1 MVEES
6 GLGHLYGS
14 QTLGSKRRIHTQ
26 DLKRFREADTNGL
39 FTKQGDTILER
50 ECPLWVNL
58 AEKLEN
64 SAENRS
70 KISILEKR
78 LSQILLSE
86 SAESDVAFDEVEA
99 GCKLE
104 EYRLAIYREIT
115 SVKLVMLQDASV
127 EWTRRLDNIM
137 LE

>member
-1 MVEES
+1 M
-6 GLGHLYGS
+6 
-14 QTLGSKRRIHTQ
+14 
-26 DLKRFREADTNGL
+26 KRFREADTNGL

-64 SAENRS
+64 STENRS

-78 LSQILLSE
+78 LSQMLLSE
-86 SAESDVAFDEVEA
+86 SAESDFAFDEVEA